1 MDDIPLEKKD
11 INININD
18 IQNYDLNV
26 NLDEVY

>member
-1 MDDIPLEKKD
+1 MDDLPLEKKD

>member
-18 IQNYDLNV
+18 IQNQDLNI
-26 NLDEVY
+26 DFDSI